1 MKKSASGN
9 VGPLDGDSLGAVCK
23 DRLKQEVDAPSP
35 TLGKAIGDSR
45 PILKGKNSRTIER
58 GGLALPRYK
67 MRLHIPP
74 SQSLETSATTH
85 VQKNSLAVKG
95 E

>member
-1 MKKSASGN
+1 MRQK
-9 VGPLDGDSLGAVCK
+9 V
-23 DRLKQEVDAPSP
+23 E
-35 TLGKAIGDSR
+35 AIGDSR

-67 MRLHIPP
+67 MKLHIP
-74 SQSLETSATTH
+74 SYRSLETSATTH
-85 VQKNSLAVKG
+85 AQKDSLAVKG